1 MVAAKSG
8 IHTDVASD
16 SVIGGVPAVDI
27 RQWRRY
33 AMALP
38 RLPELVR
45 RMRALEDRVER
56 LFKSSG

>member
-1 MVAAKSG
+1 VF
-8 IHTDVASD
+8 
-16 SVIGGVPAVDI
+16 GGYPAVDV

-45 RMRALEDRVER
+45 RMRALEDSVER
-56 LFKSSG
+56 LFKG

>member
-8 IHTDVASD
+8 IHTNVESD
-16 SVIGGVPAVDI
+16 TIVGGYPAVDV

-38 RLPELVR
+38 RLPELIR
-45 RMRALEDRVER
+45 RMRAIEDRIEG
-56 LFKSSG
+56 LFKKSG